1 MQAAQIGPRRG
12 TILGL
17 PLQGFGLLA
26 SLLLSFA
33 AGFIGF
39 FGSTCIAIFVL
50 LAWNLGG
57 RHAVNYADS
66 YLYIGVPAG
75 LLVLVVALG
84 FFLTLWARAK
94 FHK

>member
-12 TILGL
+12 SFLGL

-39 FGSTCIAIFVL
+39 FGSTGIAIFVL
-50 LAWNLGG
+50 LAWNLSG
-57 RHAVNYADS
+57 RHAINYADS
-66 YLYIGVPAG
+66 YLYVGVPLG

-84 FFLTLWARAK
+84 LFLTLWARAK

>member
-66 YLYIGVPAG
+66 YLYVGVPAG